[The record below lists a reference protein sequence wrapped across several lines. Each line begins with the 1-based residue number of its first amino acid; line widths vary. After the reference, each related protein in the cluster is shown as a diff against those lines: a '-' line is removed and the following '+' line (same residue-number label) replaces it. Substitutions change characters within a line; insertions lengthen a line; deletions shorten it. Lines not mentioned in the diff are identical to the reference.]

1 MMTVLEVDYVS
12 SKINETHLQLSP
24 HVLRRSNSSDKE
36 KFYSLFSAQIQSKYH
51 IGKSHE
57 ATNHADFTF
66 LVLIIYTQLIEQNI

>member
-1 MMTVLEVDYVS
+1 MTILVVGYVS
-12 SKINETHLQLSP
+12 SKINGTHLLLSP
-24 HVLRRSNSSDKE
+24 HILRRSNSSDKE
-36 KFYSLFSAQIQSKYH
+36 KFYSLFSAQIQAEYH

>member
-1 MMTVLEVDYVS
+1 MFLAKLT
-12 SKINETHLQLSP
+12 KTHLLLSP

-36 KFYSLFSAQIQSKYH
+36 KFYSLFSAQIQSEYH